1 MSSSASLS
9 IASLLTLAA
18 LCGPGAEHASAQTT
32 VPDHPPATVPAESAR
47 DAKTYVLQT
56 LGRHGPSHFPRV
68 RHPEVQYEAE
78 ETLTFDRFHTVD
90 VIYTWLDRWAER
102 YPNLIEVY
110 QVGTSLEGR
119 PIMQVTLTNKAT
131 GPATDKPAAFFEG
144 GRHSGE
150 VTATES
156 AVWLIQ
162 HLVEGYGR
170 DPEATRLLDRAA
182 IYVRPSNNPDG
193 ANMYMHTAQSNR
205 SSVRPMDN
213 DGDGLLD
220 EDPANDLDGDG
231 VIRRMRWR
239 DPKGEWLMDPRDPT
253 GRLMRRAGAGEK
265 GEWSVQGEGIDDDG
279 DGRADEDGV
288 GGLDLHRN
296 YPENWRPM
304 PGREATGRGW
314 TQGGAGAYPLS
325 EPETRWVVLF
335 LLEHP
340 NIGVANSMDT
350 SVPMHLRGPST
361 SMPEERMYPE
371 DRVLYEHFDSVGKA
385 ITGYPWAGD
394 VYFTY
399 SNRRVDEGEEPRGQP
414 LFGHG
419 PDFGYFYLGAIW
431 YGDELWNGGR
441 VGDLN
446 GDGEEDE
453 LDQLV
458 WADSITAARGYT
470 PAFAPWTK
478 FAHPEHGDV
487 EIGGWHPKFYS
498 QNAPPEVLATWA
510 ANQGRFNLY
519 LANSLPQLS
528 AGAPRVRR
536 VSADADSA
544 TWEVRVQVRNDGRLP
559 TALKQADLVKIVR
572 PDRVRLDLGDLKT
585 TDEGRQLRWIEGT
598 RNGEVELGLL
608 QPKESKEAVIRFRT
622 YGVQSWKGKFEL
634 LSTRGGVVRGEVAGG
649 S

>member
-1 MSSSASLS
+1 MSSSASRLS
-9 IASLLTLAA
+9 ASLLALAA
-18 LCGPGAEHASAQTT
+18 LSTGAPGTSAQTT
-32 VPDHPPATVPAESAR
+32 VPDHPPATVPAEAQR

-68 RHPEVQYEAE
+68 QHPEVQYVAG

-90 VIYTWLDRWAER
+90 VINTWLQRWAER
-102 YPNLIEVY
+102 YPNLVELY
-110 QVGTSLEGR
+110 EVGTSLEGR
-119 PIMQVTLTNKAT
+119 SIMQVTLTNKAT
-131 GPATDKPAAFFEG
+131 GPATDKPAAYFEG

-156 AVWLIQ
+156 AFWLVQ
-162 HLVEGYGR
+162 HLVEGYGK
-170 DPEATRLLDRAA
+170 DAEVTRLLDRAA

-213 DGDGLLD
+213 DGDGLMD

-239 DPKGEWLMDPRDPT
+239 DPKGEWIIDPRDPS
-253 GRLMRRAGAGEK
+253 GRLMRRAGSGEK

-279 DGRADEDGV
+279 DGRSDEDGV

-335 LLEHP
+335 ALEHP

-350 SVPMHLRGPST
+350 AVPMHLRGPST

-371 DRVLYEHFDSVGKA
+371 DRALYEHFDSVGKA

-399 SNRRVDEGEEPRGQP
+399 SNRRVQEGEEPRGNP

-419 PDFGYFYLGAIW
+419 PDFGYFYLGAVW

-453 LDQLV
+453 LDQLI
-458 WADSITAARGYT
+458 WADSLTAGRDYT
-470 PAFAPWTK
+470 PPFAPWK
-478 FAHPEHGDV
+478 PFRHPVYGDV
-487 EIGGWHPKFYS
+487 EIGGWHPKFFS
-498 QNAPPEVLATWA
+498 QNAPPEVLEKWA

-519 LANSLPQLS
+519 LANSLPELR
-528 AGAPRVRR
+528 AGKPQVRR
-536 VSADADSA
+536 VSADADST
-544 TWEVRVQVRNDGRLP
+544 TWEVRIEVRNDGRLP

-572 PDRVRLDLGDLKT
+572 PDRVRLSLGALKT
-585 TDEGRQLRWIEGT
+585 TDEGRQLRWLEGT
-598 RNGEVELGLL
+598 RNGEVELGFV

-622 YGVQSWKGKFEL
+622 YGVEKWSGKFEV
-634 LSTRGGVVRGEVAGG
+634 LSTRGGVVRGEVSGG
-649 S
+649 E